1 MPHSS
6 EQVLNDQTPEEVIE
20 IDENGG
26 CARGRKDS
34 GATEV
39 NCLARS
45 GRRILMPEI
54 AATDDLILRPAEMG
68 TRRWHYEREC
78 LRLFSTF
85 ALLGTS
91 GQITAAE
98 GALDTQSGN
107 TYGIRIVLGRLS
119 VRIAD
124 GVSKGMDNP
133 SRRDAQVL
141 GQFAVHHALGSVAD
155 KLHGGARRHE
165 DRDMA
170 RQIRALEAEWARL
183 ARARTMALEHMLR
196 FDRIEHLLSP
206 EDLREKRVVQVG
218 VGSGGAPVNEHLT
231 MNGARRWVLFD
242 PERYDDV
249 NLVKHPRLRADLDEF
264 KVENQKKWIL
274 DRNFS
279 AEVEA
284 VPEDVMQSARFRD
297 AVREADL
304 VLCCADKQEARLF
317 VNAVATEMQ
326 RPCVTASVF
335 RRGFGGE
342 AYAYIPYVSGCFDCM
357 LRVATAQG
365 WNMEGPVELL
375 PVEKER
381 STV

>member
-6 EQVLNDQTPEEVIE
+6 EEVLNDQTPEEVIE
-20 IDENGG
+20 IDENGVVH
-26 CARGRKDS
+26 AAGRTP
-34 GATEV
+34 AQAEI

-54 AATDDLILRPAEMG
+54 AANDDLILAPAEMG
-68 TRRWHYEREC
+68 TNRWHYERER
-78 LRLFSTF
+78 LRLFPTF
-85 ALLGTS
+85 VLLGTG

-98 GALDTQSGN
+98 GALDTTERQHLRRSHRSGQ
-107 TYGIRIVLGRLS
+107 LS

-124 GVSKGMDNP
+124 GVSKGMGNP
-133 SRRDAQVL
+133 SSRDAQVL
-141 GQFAVHHALGSVAD
+141 GHVAVHHALGSVAE

-170 RQIRALEAEWARL
+170 RQVRALEAEWARL
-183 ARARTMALEHMLR
+183 ARTRTKALEHMLR

-206 EDLREKRVVQVG
+206 EDLREKRVVHVG

-231 MNGARRWVLFD
+231 MNGVRRWVLFD

-274 DRNFS
+274 DRNSS

-284 VPEDVMQSARFRD
+284 LPEDVMQSARFRD
-297 AVREADL
+297 AVQEADL
-304 VLCCADKQEARLF
+304 VLCCADKQEVRLF

-326 RPCVTASVF
+326 RPCVTRERLPARV
-335 RRGFGGE
+335 RR
-342 AYAYIPYVSGCFDCM
+342 
-357 LRVATAQG
+357 
-365 WNMEGPVELL
+365 
-375 PVEKER
+375 
-381 STV
+381 